1 MIDAL
6 LDYIELLESRF
17 WANVGLPF
25 IVFCGAYLT
34 LKTKGFQFVTLFKVK
49 TFFMDLVADAKTSEH
64 GTNPIK
70 LYFASI
76 GGMVGVGNIVAV
88 VSAVTIGG
96 PGGVFWMWIASFCGM
111 LIKYSEIY
119 LGVTHRVRNN
129 MGGFDGGP
137 MYYLKKAFPSGIPS
151 MIAAFLLSLYSIEIY
166 QFTVVSD
173 TVSYTMN
180 IDKNIVVGVMLV
192 LIFAGALGGISRLAN
207 ICTAVMPVFILV
219 YLIICITVI
228 YGNFSS
234 FMAIIPEILKS
245 AFTGHAAIGGF
256 AGSTFLF
263 TAQNGI
269 ARTVYSGD
277 IGIGYD
283 SIIQSDTKAR
293 HPEKQA
299 RIAIIA
305 LFTDTTICTLSC
317 LVVLV
322 TGFWCYPDMPESEMI
337 NKAFATYIPY
347 SEYVVM
353 TLIFIGAISTV
364 TGYMVVGQKCAQY
377 INPRFGRAVFLI
389 AAFSAFIIF
398 AFYEQ
403 TKILKLMSVIGGLLM
418 ICNLSG
424 IVRLRKDL
432 KF

>member
-6 LDYIELLESRF
+6 LDYIELIEATF
-17 WANVGLPF
+17 WANLGLPF

-34 LKTKGFQFVTLFKVK
+34 IKTKGFQFVTLFKVRQ
-49 TFFMDLVADAKTSEH
+49 FFGDLIADAKKSQYGTS
-64 GTNPIK
+64 PIK

-96 PGGVFWMWIASFCGM
+96 PGGVFWMWVASFCGM

-119 LGVTHRVRNN
+119 LGVTYRVSNGS
-129 MGGFDGGP
+129 GGFDGGP

-151 MIAAFLLSLYSIEIY
+151 IIAALLLSLYSIEIY
-166 QFTVVSD
+166 QFTVISD
-173 TVSYTMN
+173 TVSYTLN
-180 IDKNIVVGVMLV
+180 IDKTLVVGIMIVF
-192 LIFAGALGGISRLAN
+192 IFIGALGGVSRLAN
-207 ICTAVMPVFILV
+207 ICTAVMPVFIVV
-219 YLIICITVI
+219 YFVICFVVI

-234 FMAIIPEILKS
+234 FLAIIPEIFES
-245 AFTGHAAIGGF
+245 AFTGHAAVGGF

-283 SIIQSDTKAR
+283 SIIQSDTRAR

-317 LVVLV
+317 FVVLV
-322 TGFWCYPDMPESEMI
+322 TGFWCYPDMPESEMV
-337 NKAFATYIPY
+337 NRAFATYIPY

-353 TLIFIGAISTV
+353 TLIFIGAMSTV
-364 TGYMVVGQKCAQY
+364 TGYMVVGQKCSQY
-377 INPRFGRAVFLI
+377 ISPRFGRLVFLI
-389 AAFSAFIIF
+389 VAFVAFVVF

-403 TKILKLMSVIGGLLM
+403 AKILRVMSVIGGLLM

>member
-6 LDYIELLESRF
+6 LDYIELVESKF
-17 WANVGLPF
+17 WANIGLPF

-34 LKTKGFQFVTLFKVK
+34 IKTRGFQFVTLLKVRQ
-49 TFFMDLVADAKTSEH
+49 FFGDLIADAKKSKY

-96 PGGVFWMWIASFCGM
+96 PGGVFWMWVASFCGM

-119 LGVTHRVRNN
+119 LGVTHRVSNGS
-129 MGGFDGGP
+129 GGFDGGP
-137 MYYLKKAFPSGIPS
+137 MYYLKKAYPSGIPS
-151 MIAAFLLSLYSIEIY
+151 MIAALLLSLYSIEIY
-166 QFTVVSD
+166 QFTVISD

-180 IDKNIVVGVMLV
+180 IDKTLVVGVMIV
-192 LIFAGALGGISRLAN
+192 FIFIGALGGVSRLAN
-207 ICTAVMPVFILV
+207 ICTAVMPVFIVV
-219 YLIICITVI
+219 YFVICFVVI
-228 YGNFSS
+228 YGNFAS
-234 FMAIIPEILKS
+234 FVAIIPEILES
-245 AFTGHAAIGGF
+245 AFTGHAAVGGF

-283 SIIQSDTKAR
+283 SIIQSETKAR

-317 LVVLV
+317 FVVLV

-337 NKAFATYIPY
+337 NRAFATYIPY

-353 TLIFIGAISTV
+353 TLIFIGAVSTV

-377 INPRFGRAVFLI
+377 INPRFGRIVFLI
-389 AAFSAFIIF
+389 LAFVAFIVF

-403 TKILKLMSVIGGLLM
+403 TKILRLMSVIGGLLM